1 MHNIGIQMK
10 QEELT
15 KAFMILLNWKDPLV
29 SMVYTNYFSTSRV
42 NMTAY
47 S

>member
-15 KAFMILLNWKDPLV
+15 KTFMTLLNWKDPLV
-29 SMVYTNYFSTSRV
+29 SMVYTNYFSASRV
-42 NMTAY
+42 YTTAY
-47 S
+47 P